1 MQIHL
6 LMRAKQ
12 RNLIASTLSVL
23 VLFSCT
29 RKTETY
35 QTTQLS
41 DYVPLQVG
49 KYITY
54 QLDSTVF
61 TVFGSVTETHSYR
74 EKQVVD
80 AQIPDGM
87 GRPSYR
93 ILRYLRDTTDTS
105 AWTSAGTYFITPIT
119 NTIEVIENNLRFL
132 KLILPIQQ
140 DNTWKGNRYLPDNPF
155 SSFYDFKLIFGIDAW
170 NYTYSSVNSTEV
182 INNQS
187 YTNTITIDGS
197 SDSFNMNPDNAAV
210 TDVNSPG
217 YVNNYQE
224 KYAKGIGLVYQQFTM
239 WEYQPVNI
247 GNPTPTKIGFGVKRS
262 IIDHN

>member
-12 RNLIASTLSVL
+12 LNFIASALSVL
-23 VLFSCT
+23 ILFGCT

-35 QTTQLS
+35 QTSQLS

-54 QLDSTVF
+54 RLDSTVF
-61 TVFGSVTETHSYR
+61 TVFGSITETHFYI

-87 GRPSYR
+87 GRPGYR
-93 ILRYLRDTTDTS
+93 IVRYLKDTTDTS
-105 AWTSAGTYFITPIT
+105 AWTSAGTYFITPAT
-119 NTIEVIENNLRFL
+119 TTTEVIENNLRFV
-132 KLILPIQQ
+132 KLTLPIQQ
-140 DNTWKGNRYLPDNPF
+140 NNTWKGNRFLPDNPF
-155 SSFYDFKLIFGIDAW
+155 SSLYDFKLIFGIDAW

-187 YTNTITIDGS
+187 YANTITIDGS
-197 SDSFNMNPDNAAV
+197 ADAFNMNPDNAVV
-210 TDVNSPG
+210 TDANSPG

-224 KYAKGIGLVYQQFTM
+224 KYAKGIGLIYQQFTM

-247 GNPTPTKIGFGVKRS
+247 GNPVPTKIGFRVKRS